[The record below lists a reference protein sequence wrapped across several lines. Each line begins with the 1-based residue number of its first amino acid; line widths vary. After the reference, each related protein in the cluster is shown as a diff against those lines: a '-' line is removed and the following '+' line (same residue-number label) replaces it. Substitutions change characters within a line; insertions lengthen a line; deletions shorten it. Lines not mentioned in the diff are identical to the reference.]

1 MKILRPATAAAVLS
15 ASFAFSAAS
24 EAADADAIN
33 VSPQTAPIT
42 QAVDSTH
49 SVARTY
55 EQIRADVSTAE
66 FTGDEMLGRIDSL
79 VSRIDSLM
87 KSVTENN
94 NELMQLRNASL
105 QMRGEVVE
113 FLGGNGSQL
122 VQFQTALPP
131 VESIIAGTDGQF
143 GGEVVGTD
151 GSVPVSTPGGFA
163 STGPV
168 ASGGGGGFAGGGGG
182 GGGGFAGGGL
192 GALGAAAAAA
202 VAIADDDDDDDT
214 FSIGPI
220 ASQSSL

>member
-1 MKILRPATAAAVLS
+1 MKILRPAAAAAVLS

-143 GGEVVGTD
+143 GGEVVGTE
-151 GSVPVSTPGGFA
+151 GSVPVSTPRWIRFDRSRRQWWRWWICRRRWWWRIRWRRRRLRRTRCRG
-163 STGPV
+163 SC
-168 ASGGGGGFAGGGGG
+168 
-182 GGGGFAGGGL
+182 
-192 GALGAAAAAA
+192 
-202 VAIADDDDDDDT
+202 
-214 FSIGPI
+214 
-220 ASQSSL
+220 SSCDC